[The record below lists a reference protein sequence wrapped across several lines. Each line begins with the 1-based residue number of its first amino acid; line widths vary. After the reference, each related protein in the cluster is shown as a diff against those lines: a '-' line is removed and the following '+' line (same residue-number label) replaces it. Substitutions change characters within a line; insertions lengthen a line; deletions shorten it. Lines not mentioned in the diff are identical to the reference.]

1 MKTEDK
7 ELLIKDISDRFPFG
21 EQKIDCSLVDEQH
34 DVDWLN
40 ENQFDNREL
49 IGIGVGTR
57 RYRTEDLI
65 ISYF

>member
-7 ELLIKDISDRFPFG
+7 ELLIKDINARFPFG
-21 EQKIDCSLVDEQH
+21 EQKRDYSLGDEQYN
-34 DVDWLN
+34 VDWLN
-40 ENQFDNREL
+40 ENQFDHREL